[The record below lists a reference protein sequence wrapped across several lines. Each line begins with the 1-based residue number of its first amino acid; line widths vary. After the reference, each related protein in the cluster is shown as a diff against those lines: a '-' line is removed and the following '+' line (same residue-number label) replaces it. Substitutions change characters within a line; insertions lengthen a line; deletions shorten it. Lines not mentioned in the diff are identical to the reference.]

1 MVAFIVVV
9 ALIALSIA
17 RGHRSRADA
26 AASWQAQ
33 LVDAYAKGAALHDAM
48 AAAEAP
54 GALSSPDAP
63 ARWYDI
69 QRRAD
74 DYTQL
79 LYALR
84 ENATDEE
91 ERMRIEDVLA
101 ALQAARS
108 AMEAERSAGPADMT
122 MANVVRDR
130 LSFFAS
136 ALQELRGPNIRP
148 A

>member
-1 MVAFIVVV
+1 VVAFIIVV
-9 ALIALSIA
+9 ALIGSSIA
-17 RGHRSRADA
+17 RAHRRRADA
-26 AASWQAQ
+26 AAGWQAR
-33 LVDAYAKGAALHDAM
+33 LVDAYSRGAALHDAM

-84 ENATDEE
+84 ENATDEDD
-91 ERMRIEDVLA
+91 RLRVEDVLA

-108 AMEAERSAGPADMT
+108 AMETERSSGAADMT